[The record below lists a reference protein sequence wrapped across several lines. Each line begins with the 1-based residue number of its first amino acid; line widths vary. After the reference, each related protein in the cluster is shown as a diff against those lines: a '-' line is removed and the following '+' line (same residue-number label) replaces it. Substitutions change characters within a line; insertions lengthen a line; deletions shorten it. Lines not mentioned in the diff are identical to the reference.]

1 MKRNRNNKG
10 FSYVEMIVVLG
21 IMSIMTAFIA
31 LTLGTVNR
39 NNVRRASE
47 SIQSK
52 MNEARVSAMSKGTQR
67 GYLMIARYNNN
78 IYTYVG
84 QGIDPT
90 TGELYTAEAISKRGE
105 KLCSP
110 KLNITVAGQEMN
122 GDVGNVVYLQF
133 KQSTGGLN
141 NCSGTISGNQ
151 VTVKVANDKDTTV
164 SSFKIFTQSGKIKSE

>member
-90 TGELYTAEAISKRGE
+90 TGDLYTAEAISKRGE

-151 VTVKVANDKDTTV
+151 VTVKVANDKDTMV